1 MSMLCFSGIKENL
14 TISDNLVQ
22 ILKYFFF
29 IYMTYH
35 LKLDRGETFLHTL
48 SAWLFFLI
56 KLSNSCHKPWFHLW
70 QVATFKC
77 KLFSSRVFVPIRA
90 THPWKQSATNLS
102 FYLPHTED
110 RTFVVGSILLKAACV
125 CFNFC
130 LVWVQPLK
138 RVSASSQLCIPLSE
152 QKTPAAA
159 ITCSF
164 SPSVCGPVHKHTG
177 GTKASGGI
185 LI

>member
-1 MSMLCFSGIKENL
+1 MKTLHSVFEHIKAHTLGSSSRFWVQRYKTASKKATIKIKYNNNTYSYYCGIIIIVSMLWYMLWIKNNL
-14 TISDNLVQ
+14 TFSDTLVQ
-22 ILKYFFF
+22 IIKYFFF
-29 IYMTYH
+29 IYVTYH
-35 LKLDRGETFLHTL
+35 LTHKLVL
-48 SAWLFFLI
+48 
-56 KLSNSCHKPWFHLW
+56 
-70 QVATFKC
+70 
-77 KLFSSRVFVPIRA
+77 
-90 THPWKQSATNLS
+90 
-102 FYLPHTED
+102 LPANTED
-110 RTFVVGSILLKAACV
+110 RTCFAGSILLKAACV

-138 RVSASSQLCIPLSE
+138 RVSTSSQLCIPLSE

-164 SPSVCGPVHKHTG
+164 SPSVCGPAHKHTG